1 MKGSEDDY
9 SVQQFTLPV
18 VRNGPTNPE
27 DRRRKNQPATQ
38 RSKEVSNQALC
49 WQSLSQALGTRQLN
63 IDELVRGLYS
73 RSNAAVFPSSSKTEG
88 DSDRM
93 EDIPSLQLS
102 LSKTEGDSDRME
114 EIPSL
119 QLSLS
124 KTGGD
129 SDRMEEI
136 PSLQLSLSKTGGD
149 SDRIEDIPSLQ
160 LSLEE
165 CFFLHH
171 VMGTINVYFND
182 RVITGHNELW
192 QLFKQTQDHM
202 DEKMF
207 VARYAAYF
215 YFRSKGWVVKD
226 GLKFGAD
233 FILYKDG
240 PECNHSLFCVTIIR
254 VLHDGRIETKLPPR
268 YLSGLV
274 RVSKSVKK
282 HPIVCYVKLPNRD
295 EVSFDDPILISKCT
309 IRCVHIE
316 RWDSDSGLK

>member
-1 MKGSEDDY
+1 MLSCGCFGSPVKGSEDDY

-18 VRNGPTNPE
+18 VTNPD
-27 DRRRKNQPATQ
+27 DRRRKNQPATE

-49 WQSLSQALGTRQLN
+49 WQSLSQVLGGRQLN
-63 IDELVRGLYS
+63 IDELVRSLYS
-73 RSNAAVFPSSSKTEG
+73 RSNAAVSPSTSKTEG
-88 DSDRM
+88 DSDV
-93 EDIPSLQLS
+93 
-102 LSKTEGDSDRME
+102 
-114 EIPSL
+114 
-119 QLSLS
+119 
-124 KTGGD
+124 
-129 SDRMEEI
+129 
-136 PSLQLSLSKTGGD
+136 
-149 SDRIEDIPSLQ
+149 IEDIPSLQ

-182 RVITGHNELW
+182 RLITGRNELW
-192 QLFKQTQDHM
+192 QLFKQAQDRM
-202 DEKMF
+202 DEKIF

-226 GLKFGAD
+226 GLKFGTD

-240 PECNHSLFCVTIIR
+240 PKCNHSLFCVTIIR
-254 VLHDGRIETKLPPR
+254 VLHDGEIETKLPPR

-274 RVSKSVKK
+274 RVSKSVQK
-282 HPIVCYVKLPNRD
+282 HPIVCYVKLPNR
-295 EVSFDDPILISKCT
+295 EVSFDDPILVSKCT